1 MDFDALERALAGGPT
16 LLLLCATVILGA
28 MVVPFLLTMWVRA
41 ERNWKNE
48 VRELL
53 QKQIEREGQLTE
65 ALVTT
70 RETLKSARA
79 AIEANTNVLRAIMGA
94 GSDVGASGALPPP
107 APPSPGDSGTHPTT
121 GGPNA

>member
-1 MDFDALERALAGGPT
+1 MEFDALERALSGGPT
-16 LLLLCATVILGA
+16 LLLLCATVILGGGA
-28 MVVPFLLTMWVRA
+28 VPFLLSMWVRA

-53 QKQIEREGQLTE
+53 QRQIDREGQLTE

-79 AIEANTNVLRAIMGA
+79 AIDANTNVLRAIMGA
-94 GSDVGASGALPPP
+94 GSDVGAGPALPGPN
-107 APPSPGDSGTHPTT
+107 DSGNHRST
-121 GGPNA
+121 GGPE